1 MYTIRS
7 NKLKWSKKEKLT
19 FDKKNSIGEP
29 LKQFGGAADNG
40 E

>member
-1 MYTIRS
+1 MKQEREA
-7 NKLKWSKKEKLT
+7 NLWQ
-19 FDKKNSIGEP
+19 KKNSIGQP